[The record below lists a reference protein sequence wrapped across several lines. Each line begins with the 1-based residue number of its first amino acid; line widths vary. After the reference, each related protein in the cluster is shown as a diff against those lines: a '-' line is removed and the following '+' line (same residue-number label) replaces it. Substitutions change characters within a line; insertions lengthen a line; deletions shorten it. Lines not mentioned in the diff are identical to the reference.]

1 MYLHITAA
9 AGESAAYN
17 ENIVHMVI
25 FENYKSKTMDAC
37 DTAI

>member
-9 AGESAAYN
+9 VGENATYN
-17 ENIVHMVI
+17 DNIVHMVT

-37 DTAI
+37 DTAF